1 MLDPCLSM
9 NDINALKEDEAGAAL
24 AAAATKKEENL
35 DYVSRSPD
43 RSVFQFLWIPVYLE
57 HRNPGR

>member
-1 MLDPCLSM
+1 M